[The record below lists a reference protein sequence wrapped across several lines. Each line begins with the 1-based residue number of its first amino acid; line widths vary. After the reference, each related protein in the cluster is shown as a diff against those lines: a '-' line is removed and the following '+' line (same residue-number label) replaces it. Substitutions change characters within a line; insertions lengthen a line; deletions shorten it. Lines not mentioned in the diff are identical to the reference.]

1 MGNIFALGGLFGSLG
16 MLFRLLLM
24 MTGQLK
30 GPVLGYFERYGESE
44 GYFFPV
50 PGLLFWAGTVILF
63 TGFALERF
71 VRVDFPSVLLAVLFW
86 AMAWMAFNAKE
97 WVADWVQRLPK
108 LPRWYAELC
117 ETSTR
122 HERRRIAYM
131 WLRLPL
137 RTRLLY
143 NANNNAFRQW
153 TEMVILATL

>member
-1 MGNIFALGGLFGSLG
+1 MGNIFALVGLFGSFM

-24 MTGQLK
+24 LTGQLK

-44 GYFFPV
+44 GHFFPV
-50 PGLLFWAGTVILF
+50 PSLLFWSGMVILF
-63 TGFALERF
+63 TGFALERL
-71 VRVDFPSVLLAVLFW
+71 VRFDFPSELLAVIFFV
-86 AMAWMAFNAKE
+86 AAWLAFSGKE
-97 WVADWVQRLPK
+97 WVESYVSRLPK
-108 LPRWYAELC
+108 LPRWYGELY
-117 ETSTR
+117 ETTTR